1 MNDDKIYYPEEISD
15 IPLPGQDPL
24 ITPQSSTSSGSQG
37 TYNQTVQQDRPLPR
51 PRVAR
56 ETINSVI
63 NTKSRKILDTFEFTK
78 MGALQI
84 GEYILGISGDIRLSP
99 NGILTRNI
107 SGQNTVAIDGD
118 TGDVTIIGTMR
129 AGSFIGVNGNV
140 AIEESEEGN
149 GRIVLYNDGIPAI
162 IIGDPT

>member
-1 MNDDKIYYPEEISD
+1 MSDDKVYYPEEISD
-15 IPLPGQDPL
+15 TPLPGQDP
-24 ITPQSSTSSGSQG
+24 IVIAAERSSSGQ
-37 TYNQTVQQDRPLPR
+37 TLNQTTTKDQPISR

-63 NTKSRKILDTFEFTK
+63 NTKSRKILDTFEFTE
-78 MGALQI
+78 MGAIQI
-84 GEYILGISGDIRLSP
+84 GKYQLGVSGDIRFSP
-99 NGILTRNI
+99 GGMITRNLA
-107 SGQNTVAIDGD
+107 GENTVAIDGE
-118 TGDVTIIGTMR
+118 TGDVALIGTLR

-140 AIEESEEGN
+140 AIEESSEGN